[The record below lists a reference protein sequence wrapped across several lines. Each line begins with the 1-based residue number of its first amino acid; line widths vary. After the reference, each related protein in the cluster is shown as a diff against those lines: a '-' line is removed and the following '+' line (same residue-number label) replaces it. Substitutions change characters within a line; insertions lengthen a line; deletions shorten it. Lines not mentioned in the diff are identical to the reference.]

1 MIYRY
6 SVRFPLWGAVLW
18 ALLLSCRAAPVPV
31 LPLEGPWEFSGATP
45 EPWGE
50 LQFDRAE
57 VGEGGRI
64 SLVFLAGVE
73 NPRSAGAR
81 LGLADWRLVIDGQ
94 EVLGA
99 AVVPE
104 GARVEAGAA
113 GEIPL
118 GLTLTIAEFLS
129 KSGENAEFP
138 AELTADL
145 AFFFDNGETTVLSLS
160 AGAVFPLIRKPEFSI
175 TGIEIMKAE
184 LINTRL
190 KVDLRIDN
198 PNLFPLT
205 LSEFS
210 YELYGQGRLWAEGED
225 AEILLIS
232 PESSAEKELR
242 LVMNF
247 INMDRNLLERI
258 IALGQVPYRFT
269 GEVEAVTGLDFL
281 PRFRTAFDRSGE
293 AAVVD

>member
-1 MIYRY
+1 MMYRY
-6 SVRFPLWGAVLW
+6 LIFLPLWGVW
-18 ALLLSCRAAPVPV
+18 AIFLSCRAAPAPV
-31 LPLEGPWEFSGATP
+31 LPLQAPLELPRGGP
-45 EPWGE
+45 EPRGE
-50 LQFDRAE
+50 LRFDRAE
-57 VGEGGRI
+57 GGDRI
-64 SLVFLAGVE
+64 SLGFLAGVE
-73 NPRSAGAR
+73 NPRSVGAR
-81 LGLADWRLVIDGQ
+81 LGLADWRLVVDGQ
-94 EVLGA
+94 PVRGD

-118 GLTLTIAEFLS
+118 GLTLGIADFLS
-129 KSGENAEFP
+129 KSGGKAELT

-145 AFFFDNGETTVLSLS
+145 AFFFDDGETAVLSLS
-160 AGAVFPLIRKPEFSI
+160 TRAAFPRIREPEFNI
-175 TGIEIMKAE
+175 TGIEIMKAD

-205 LSEFS
+205 LSELS
-210 YELYGQGRLWAEGED
+210 YELYGQGRLWAEGEET
-225 AEILLIS
+225 EILLIP

-247 INMDRNLLERI
+247 IDMDRKLLDRI
-258 IALGQVPYRFT
+258 IARGQVPYRFT
-269 GEVEAVTGLDFL
+269 GEVEAATGLDFL
-281 PRFRTAFDRSGE
+281 PRFRAAFDRSGE